1 MYPYPILWCKH
12 FIPNFTLIS
21 KLKNNGSSRLHKSYL
36 QIYSLF
42 ISTVNLSLILFS
54 IDIDE
59 CKSTP
64 CDKNAACVNT
74 DGSFTCTCNTGYSG
88 DGFNCSG
95 KIIGLNIVQI
105 IILLWNDAFIIP

>member
-1 MYPYPILWCKH
+1 ML
-12 FIPNFTLIS
+12 
-21 KLKNNGSSRLHKSYL
+21 KLLCTIFVIGRNYEIHYVNN
-36 QIYSLF
+36 I
-42 ISTVNLSLILFS
+42 FS
-54 IDIDE
+54 CIFIDIDE